1 MYALAG
7 RLCETNPIRKPTTCP
22 GSPMARLVELK
33 CSKKRR
39 GIIERIG
46 RPPHQ
51 SSTTDE
57 ICSKSPG
64 SNLRIRSADIR
75 PTYGTRFRTS
85 PLKLCSALACG
96 LRWSGNYDALPTR
109 FGLDDEITFLR
120 WL

>member
-33 CSKKRR
+33 CWKKRR

-57 ICSKSPG
+57 ICSKSLG
-64 SNLRIRSADIR
+64 SNLRIRSADIGSSYGARVRERAFRECREVLR
-75 PTYGTRFRTS
+75 PVRSLLLTS
-85 PLKLCSALACG
+85 
-96 LRWSGNYDALPTR
+96 
-109 FGLDDEITFLR
+109 
-120 WL
+120 